1 MKNAIK
7 RAAKAL
13 ALILCLCLT
22 AGAAP
27 AKADALD
34 MVNLLSPWIEGDEA
48 QLSVSYE
55 IKNLLPYNDSTLT
68 LLNNVLKHITVEGR
82 VSGNDTSMGIS
93 VDGDS
98 LFTLEETQENG
109 RSVLR
114 TELLPNRELTSAQNA
129 LDALFPEDENAEPAE
144 EGTDALPGGSFDLNA
159 ALTEAE
165 ACYRQL
171 TDAIQPY
178 AEEKKANYTIKNVG
192 KGKWVRLAKLT
203 AEQAEALKPQIAA
216 VLSCGMDE
224 AFRQQMESLT
234 LKKGFTVALYR
245 TAEDGDDLAVYIKGN
260 AAIEDV
266 NYTIAYQWAF
276 ARGENGNDTDT
287 YKLEFNRPKGK
298 IDKRTAEASRSQSV
312 SEDGR
317 KLTVQSSLELKEGKL
332 TLTTTRKYDL
342 TGRDADG
349 GTAVSGS
356 IVDTV
361 KQQDSKEKTSSTTS
375 TELVPELKW
384 AGGVLSGTVNVARLN
399 GKTPAGEYVLHF
411 GDTSFDPVQ
420 ALAAASSSDDSAPT
434 VQITIDGSSVQQN
447 TDTLQAMQSGSYQV
461 GETPVG
467 VTEYT
472 APSTLTTVDLDTAD
486 AAALAAL
493 QGELFQRAAG
503 KLLPALAALPDGDS
517 ALLSDSMSDEDYQA
531 FLNLLGL

>member
-1 MKNAIK
+1 MNTSVEKILHEVKKVIAGKDDVLEKIMMTVLSRGHVLLDDVPGTGK
-7 RAAKAL
+7 TTTAL
-13 ALILCLCLT
+13 AFSRALGLRYGRIQFTPDVLPSDIVGFSMYHKESGSF
-22 AGAAP
+22 AYQPGAV
-27 AKADALD
+27 
-34 MVNLLSPWIEGDEA
+34 MTNLLLADEINRTSSKTQSALLEVMEERQVTVDGQTHKLPDPFVVIATQNPVGSAGTQLLPQA
-48 QLSVSYE
+48 QL
-55 IKNLLPYNDSTLT
+55 D
-68 LLNNVLKHITVEGR
+68 R
-82 VSGNDTSMGIS
+82 FM
-93 VDGDS
+93 
-98 LFTLEETQENG
+98 
-109 RSVLR
+109 
-114 TELLPNRELTSAQNA
+114 
-129 LDALFPEDENAEPAE
+129 
-144 EGTDALPGGSFDLNA
+144 
-159 ALTEAE
+159 
-165 ACYRQL
+165 
-171 TDAIQPY
+171 
-178 AEEKKANYTIKNVG
+178 
-192 KGKWVRLAKLT
+192 VRLAMGYPDFASQVNILRDRQTGDPLEAVATVSTGLDLLT
-203 AEQAEALKPQIAA
+203 MQAQT
-216 VLSCGMDE
+216 
-224 AFRQQMESLT
+224 QQVHMADAMLEYVTSL
-234 LKKGFTVALYR
+234 
-245 TAEDGDDLAVYIKGN
+245 
-260 AAIEDV
+260 
-266 NYTIAYQWAF
+266 
-276 ARGENGNDTDT
+276 
-287 YKLEFNRPKGK
+287 
-298 IDKRTAEASRSQSV
+298 AEASRSQSV

-317 KLTVQSSLELKEGKL
+317 KLTVQSSLELKQGKL

-361 KQQDSKEKTSSTTS
+361 KQQDSKEKTRSTTS